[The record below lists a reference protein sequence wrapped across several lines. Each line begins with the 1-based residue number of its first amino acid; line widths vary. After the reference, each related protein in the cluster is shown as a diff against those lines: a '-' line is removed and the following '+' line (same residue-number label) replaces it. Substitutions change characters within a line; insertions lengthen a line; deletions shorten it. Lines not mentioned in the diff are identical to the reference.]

1 MQRELKVNFP
11 PIAVSKGKKEKQAWL
26 QAEKITL
33 ALIFFFFLGDCPIF
47 FFLLIQLDDS
57 CLLAAVREKNISHF
71 SIFFFLA
78 G

>member
-33 ALIFFFFLGDCPIF
+33 ALIFFFSRRLSQF
-47 FFLLIQLDDS
+47 FF
-57 CLLAAVREKNISHF
+57 AHT
-71 SIFFFLA
+71 A

>member
-33 ALIFFFFLGDCPIF
+33 ALIFFFFLGDCPN

>member
-33 ALIFFFFLGDCPIF
+33 ALIFFFLGDCPN